1 MQEVHSKP
9 NSRLSDDSDFDFFDD
24 FLDLFYTWGASDSE
38 EEEDDDDEESESYPS
53 V

>member
-9 NSRLSDDSDFDFFDD
+9 NSRLSDYSEFDFFDD
-24 FLDLFYTWGASDSE
+24 FLDLFCTWGASDSE